1 MAKKKLVKKSVKQA
15 KTVEPDSIYFLKII
29 LYFVLGCLWV
39 TIGGEDGIPIP
50 VGLLIGI
57 IFAMHD
63 HFKIDRKIEFAVLL
77 VATILSFVAPIGFVL
92 TIG

>member
-1 MAKKKLVKKSVKQA
+1 MAKKKLVKKSIKQA
-15 KTVEPDSIYFLKII
+15 ETVEADSIYFLKII

-39 TIGGEDGIPIP
+39 TVGGEDGIPIP

-57 IFAMHD
+57 VFAMHD